1 MINPIEYKDL
11 TPELMRSGCF
21 VTGMPNDEYHASEG
35 ISKSGLDKIARS
47 PAHYRY
53 MEQKSQSR
61 AMVLGSAIHAAILE
75 PARFAAEYVLLE
87 DAKDR
92 RCAEYRRAIKEARE
106 EHVLVAGEAEQVAGM
121 IRQAEQN
128 TELQAALKSE
138 HWTELSA
145 FVACPDTGVI
155 LRARF
160 DLLTAD
166 GRSYD
171 LKKTRDAR
179 PAMFAKSV
187 NEYRYHVQDAFY
199 SRVYQLITG
208 HPLQAFKFVA
218 IEESKPHTCA
228 VYELDEFS
236 KMAGQFYSSRDL
248 DTYAVCVNDDIWPHP
263 QHDGVI
269 TLPGWAAKQFEDEFY
284 GETE

>member
-21 VTGMPNDEYHASEG
+21 VIGMPNDEYHASEG

-53 MEQKSQSR
+53 MEHKPQSR

-75 PARFAAEYVLLE
+75 PERFAKEYVLLE

-92 RCAEYRRAIKEARE
+92 RCAEYRRAIKETPE
-106 EHVLVAGEAEQVAGM
+106 DQVLVAGEVEQVAGM
-121 IRQAEQN
+121 IQQAEQN
-128 TELQAALKSE
+128 EELQAALQAP

-145 FVACPDTGVI
+145 FMACPDTGII

-179 PAMFAKSV
+179 PEVFAKSV

-199 SRVYQLITG
+199 SKVYQLITG
-208 HPLQAFKFVA
+208 QQLQAFKFIA
-218 IEESKPHTCA
+218 IEESRPHTCA
-228 VYELDEFS
+228 IYELDDFS
-236 KMAGQFYSSRDL
+236 KMAGQFYADRDL
-248 DTYAVCVNDDIWPHP
+248 SIYAECVKTDTWPHP

-284 GETE
+284 GEAE